1 MHYITDA
8 IENYLEAIYLL
19 KQEKEDIHAIDISK
33 SLNISKPSVSRAMK
47 RLVEGE
53 FITVNENDVIYLT
66 EKGMKVSEYVYEKH
80 IVLRDFFIKIGLDEY
95 TADKDAC
102 KIEHVI
108 SDECFQ
114 KLKEFTKDKNSE
126 E

>member
-53 FITVNENDVIYLT
+53 FITINENDVIYLT